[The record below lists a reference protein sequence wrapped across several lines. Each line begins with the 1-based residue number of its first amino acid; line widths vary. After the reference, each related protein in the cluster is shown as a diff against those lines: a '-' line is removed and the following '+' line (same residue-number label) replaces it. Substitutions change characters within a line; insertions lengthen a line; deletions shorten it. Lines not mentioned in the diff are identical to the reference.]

1 MLAAIAT
8 LVVAEAPAYT
18 RRPAMVELKKTLCN
32 RDCPDVCSIVATVE
46 DGRVTRLQGDKAHPI
61 TQGFLCHRTSQFLK
75 RQYAPE
81 RLTSPLIRRN
91 GTLQPATWDEAL
103 DLVAARLT
111 AIKRESG
118 PAAIFHYR
126 SAGGMGIVKHV
137 TSYFFELF
145 GPVTDKQGDIC
156 SGAGEWAQIAD
167 FGDFETSDPSDL
179 LHARQII
186 VWGRN
191 VYVSW
196 PHSLPVLREA
206 KARGAGLVLVDPV
219 HHRTAELVDRTWQ
232 PRPGGDFALAM
243 ATARL
248 LFERGWTHAGAARW
262 CDHLAEF
269 RALAESQS
277 VSAWCRDADVPDDAA
292 ADLAARL
299 HAGPATILV
308 GWGMGR
314 RGNGAGIVRAL
325 DALGAITG
333 NVGVPGGSVAF
344 ETRRRRSFDL
354 SFLSGNAPRRVR
366 EPLLGQD
373 ILAAVDPPIRAV
385 WGTAG
390 NPVAMLPDSAT
401 IAHALATRDLVVVV
415 DSFLTDTAERA
426 HVVLPTTTLLEDDD
440 VLGAYGHHYLGVSTP
455 VVPRPD
461 NVRSD
466 LEIMQALAARVGLGE
481 ALTGD
486 ARTWKRRVL
495 GASLAERGVTLER
508 LEAEGPIKNP
518 FAGDIAFADRRFS
531 TPSGRANLM
540 TEPPPPPPVPSRDF
554 PLCLMSLSTEKAQA
568 SQWARPLEGPLEV
581 TVHPEAA
588 GGIADGAVA
597 RLESPIGSIA
607 VRVRHDPAQR
617 RDVALV
623 PKGGRFRAGLCANA
637 LIGARLSDRGE
648 GAALDELV
656 RLVPAT

>member
-1 MLAAIAT
+1 MA
-8 LVVAEAPAYT
+8 
-18 RRPAMVELKKTLCN
+18 ELKKTLCN

-46 DGRVTRLQGDKAHPI
+46 GGRITKLQGDKAHPI

-81 RLTSPLIRRN
+81 RITTPLIRRD
-91 GTLQPATWDEAL
+91 GALQPATWDEAL
-103 DLVAARLT
+103 DLIAARLT

-126 SAGGMGIVKHV
+126 SAGGMGLVK
-137 TSYFFELF
+137 TATNYFFEQF
-145 GPVTDKQGDIC
+145 GPVTEKQGDIC
-156 SGAGEWAQIAD
+156 SGAGEWAQNAD
-167 FGDFETSDPSDL
+167 FGDFEASDPSDL
-179 LHARQII
+179 RSARQII

-196 PHSLPVLREA
+196 PHSIPVLREA

-219 HHRTAELVDRTWQ
+219 HHRTAELVDRYWQ

-248 LFERGWTHAGAARW
+248 LFERGWTHRDAAQW
-262 CDHLAEF
+262 CDQLDGF

-277 VSAWCRDADVPDDAA
+277 VAAWCRDADVPDAAA

-308 GWGMGR
+308 GWGLGR

-333 NVGVPGGSVAF
+333 NVGVPGGSVSF
-344 ETRRRRSFDL
+344 EAKRQRSFDL
-354 SFLSGNAPRRVR
+354 SFLAGSAPRRIR

-373 ILAAVDPPIRAV
+373 ILAATDPPIRAV
-385 WGTAG
+385 WVTAG

-401 IAHALATRDLVVVV
+401 IAHALETRELVVVV
-415 DSFLTDTAERA
+415 DPFLTDTTAYA

-440 VLGAYGHHYLGVSTP
+440 VLGSYGHHYIGVSTP
-455 VVPRPD
+455 VVPRPE

-481 ALTGD
+481 ALAGD
-486 ARTWKRRVL
+486 ARAWKRRVL
-495 GASLAERGVTLER
+495 GASLARGGVTLER

-518 FAGDIAFADRRFS
+518 LVGDIAFAGRRFA
-531 TPSGRANLM
+531 TPSGRASLM
-540 TEPPPPPPVPSRDF
+540 VEPPPAPALPSVEF
-554 PLCLMSLSTEKAQA
+554 PLVLMSLSTEKAQA
-568 SQWARPLEGPLEV
+568 SQWARPLDGPLEV

-588 GGIADGAVA
+588 AGLADGALA
-597 RLESPIGSIA
+597 RLESVIGALA

-623 PKGGRFRAGLCANA
+623 PKGGGFRAGLGANT
-637 LIGARLSDRGE
+637 LIRARLSDHGQ
-648 GAALDELV
+648 GAALEELV
-656 RLVPAT
+656 RLVPSLPDR

>member
-1 MLAAIAT
+1 MA
-8 LVVAEAPAYT
+8 
-18 RRPAMVELKKTLCN
+18 ELKKTLCN
-32 RDCPDVCSIVATVE
+32 RDCPDVCAIVATVE
-46 DGRVTRLQGDKAHPI
+46 AGRVTKLAGDKAHPI
-61 TQGFLCHRTSQFLK
+61 TQGFLCQRTSQFLK

-81 RLTSPLIRRN
+81 RLTSPLVRRG
-91 GTLQPATWDEAL
+91 GTLSPATWDEAL

-118 PAAIFHYR
+118 PASIFHYR

-145 GPVTDKQGDIC
+145 GPVTEKQGDIC
-156 SGAGEWAQIAD
+156 SGAGEWAQNTD
-167 FGDFETSDPSDL
+167 FGDFEASDPSDL
-179 LHARQII
+179 LSARQII

-196 PHSLPVLREA
+196 PHSIPVLREA
-206 KARGAGLVLVDPV
+206 RARGAGVVLVDPV
-219 HHRTAELVDRTWQ
+219 HHRTAELSDRYWQ

-248 LFERGWTHAGAARW
+248 VFERGWVHVDAARW
-262 CDHLAEF
+262 CDQLAGF
-269 RALAESQS
+269 RALAESRP
-277 VSAWCRDADVPDDAA
+277 VAAWCRDADVPEDAA

-299 HAGPATILV
+299 HDGPATILV

-333 NVGVPGGSVAF
+333 NIGVPGGSVSF
-344 ETRRRRSFDL
+344 EAKRRRSFDL
-354 SFLSGNAPRRVR
+354 SFLAGNAPRRIR

-373 ILAAVDPPIRAV
+373 MLVAADPPIRAV
-385 WGTAG
+385 WVTAG

-401 IAHALATRDLVVVV
+401 IAHALDTRDFVVVV
-415 DSFLTDTAERA
+415 DPFLTDTAEHA

-440 VLGAYGHHYLGVSTP
+440 VLGSYGHHYIGVSTP
-455 VVPRPD
+455 VVPRPA

-481 ALTGD
+481 ALAGD

-495 GASLAERGVTLER
+495 GTQLAQRGVTLER

-518 FAGDIAFADRRFS
+518 LVADIAFADRRFA
-531 TPSGRANLM
+531 TPSGRANLL
-540 TEPPPPPPVPSRDF
+540 TEPPPPPVSPSAEF
-554 PLCLMSLSTEKAQA
+554 PLFLMSLSTEKAQA

-581 TVHPEAA
+581 TIHPDGAS
-588 GGIADGAVA
+588 GIAHGGLA
-597 RLESPIGSIA
+597 RLESAIGSIA

-637 LIGARLSDRGE
+637 LIRARLSDHGE

-656 RLVPAT
+656 RLVPAP

>member
-1 MLAAIAT
+1 MA
-8 LVVAEAPAYT
+8 
-18 RRPAMVELKKTLCN
+18 ELKKTLCN

-46 DGRVTRLQGDKAHPI
+46 HGRVTRLKGDKAHPI
-61 TQGFLCHRTSQFLK
+61 TQGFLCQRTSQFQK
-75 RQYAPE
+75 RQYAPD
-81 RLTSPLIRRN
+81 RLATPLIRRG

-103 DLVAARLT
+103 DLIAARLT
-111 AIKRESG
+111 EIKRESG
-118 PAAIFHYR
+118 PAAILHFR

-156 SGAGEWAQIAD
+156 SGAGEWAQNTD
-167 FGDFETSDPSDL
+167 FGDFEASDPQDL
-179 LHARQII
+179 QSARQII

-196 PHSLPVLREA
+196 PHSIPVLREA
-206 KARGAGLVLVDPV
+206 KARGAGIALVDPV
-219 HHRTAELVDRTWQ
+219 HHRTAELADRYWQ

-248 LFERGWTHAGAARW
+248 LFVRGWVHAGAARW
-262 CDHLAEF
+262 CDHLAGF

-277 VSAWCRDADVPDDAA
+277 VLAWCRDADVPEAA
-292 ADLAARL
+292 AEDLAARL

-314 RGNGAGIVRAL
+314 RRNGAGIVRAL

-333 NVGVPGGSVAF
+333 NIGVPGGSVSF
-344 ETRRRRSFDL
+344 EAKRRRSFDV
-354 SFLSGNAPRRVR
+354 SFLTGNAPRRVR

-373 ILAAVDPPIRAV
+373 ILAATDPPIRAV
-385 WGTAG
+385 WVTAG

-401 IAHALATRDLVVVV
+401 IARALATREFVVVV
-415 DSFLTDTAERA
+415 DAFLTDTAELA

-440 VLGAYGHHYLGVSTP
+440 VLGSYGHHYIGVSTP

-466 LEIMQALAARVGLGE
+466 LEIMQALAGRVGLGP
-481 ALTGD
+481 ALAGD
-486 ARTWKRRVL
+486 VRAWKRRVL
-495 GASLAERGVTLER
+495 GAALAERGVTLER
-508 LEAEGPIKNP
+508 LEAEGPVKNP
-518 FAGDIAFADRRFS
+518 LVGDIAFEDRRFA

-540 TEPPPPPPVPSRDF
+540 TEPPPPCARPSREF
-554 PLCLMSLSTEKAQA
+554 PLALMSLSTEKAQA

-588 GGIADGAVA
+588 AGVAHGGIA
-597 RLESPIGSIA
+597 RLESVIGSIA
-607 VRVRHDPAQR
+607 VRVCHDPAQR
-617 RDVALV
+617 RDVALI
-623 PKGGRFRAGLCANA
+623 PKGGRFHTGLCANT
-637 LIGARLSDRGE
+637 LIRARLSDHGE

>member
-1 MLAAIAT
+1 MLGGAT
-8 LVVAEAPAYT
+8 
-18 RRPAMVELKKTLCN
+18 MVELKKTLCN
-32 RDCPDVCSIVATVE
+32 RDCPDVCAIVATVE
-46 DGRVTRLQGDKAHPI
+46 DGRVTKLQGDKAHPI
-61 TQGFLCHRTSQFLK
+61 TQGFLCPRTSQFLK

-81 RLTSPLIRRN
+81 RITTPLVRRG

-103 DLVAARLT
+103 DLIAERLT

-126 SAGGMGIVKHV
+126 SAGGMGLVKHV

-145 GPVTDKQGDIC
+145 GPVTDRQGDIC
-156 SGAGEWAQIAD
+156 SGAGEWAQNTD
-167 FGDFETSDPSDL
+167 FGDFEVSDPSDL

-196 PHSLPVLREA
+196 PHSIPVLREA
-206 KARGAGLVLVDPV
+206 KARGAGIALVDPV
-219 HHRTAELVDRTWQ
+219 HHRTAELADRYWQ

-243 ATARL
+243 ATARV
-248 LFERGWTHAGAARW
+248 LFERGWTHPEAARW
-262 CDHLAEF
+262 CDQLAGF
-269 RALAESQS
+269 RALAESRS
-277 VSAWCRDADVPDDAA
+277 VSAWCRDADMPEDAA

-314 RGNGAGIVRAL
+314 RLNGAGIVRAL

-333 NVGVPGGSVAF
+333 NVGVPGGSVSF
-344 ETRRRRSFDL
+344 EAKRRRSFDL
-354 SFLSGNAPRRVR
+354 SFLSGNAPRRIR

-373 ILAAVDPPIRAV
+373 ILAATDPPIRAV
-385 WGTAG
+385 WVTAG

-401 IAHALATRDLVVVV
+401 IAHALETRDFVVVA
-415 DSFLTDTAERA
+415 DAFLTDTAERA

-440 VLGAYGHHYLGVSTP
+440 VLGAYGHHYIGVSTP
-455 VVPRPD
+455 VVPRPEH
-461 NVRSD
+461 VRSD

-486 ARTWKRRVL
+486 ARAWKRRVL
-495 GASLAERGVTLER
+495 GAALAQRGVTLER

-518 FAGDIAFADRRFS
+518 LVGDIAFADRRFA

-540 TEPPPPPPVPSRDF
+540 TEPPPPPAVPSAEF
-554 PLCLMSLSTEKAQA
+554 PLFLMSLSTDKSQA
-568 SQWARPLEGPLEV
+568 SQWARPLDGPLEV

-588 GGIADGAVA
+588 AGVAHGALA
-597 RLESPIGSIA
+597 RLESVIGSIE
-607 VRVRHDPAQR
+607 VRVHHDPAQR

-637 LIGARLSDRGE
+637 LIRARLSDHGE
-648 GAALDELV
+648 GAALGDELV
-656 RLVPAT
+656 RLVPATDR